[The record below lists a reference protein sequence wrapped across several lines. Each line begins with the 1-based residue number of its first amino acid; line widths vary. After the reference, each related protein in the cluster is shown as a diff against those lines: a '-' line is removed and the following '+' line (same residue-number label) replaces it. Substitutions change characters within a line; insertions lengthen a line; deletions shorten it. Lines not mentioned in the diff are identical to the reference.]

1 MFRYVLRRVL
11 LAVPTLFGLLALTFF
26 MIRVVPADP
35 AAALAGDS
43 ATPAQIAE
51 IRHQYGFD
59 RPLHEQ
65 FVLYLGQVA
74 RFDFGESA
82 YSRRPVVLDIKQ
94 RLPATLELT
103 IAALMLATVLGI
115 PLGTIAA
122 VNHNRWPDMLLRVLS
137 IGGVAIASFWFAIEL
152 QLIFGMQLDWLP
164 LRGRLSSGIAAP
176 ADITGF
182 YFVDSLLTGRF
193 DVFGDALRHIVLPA
207 VTLSL
212 GGIGTISRF
221 TRAGVLETLQKD
233 FVVYARAQGIPG
245 RILIWK
251 FVLRNSVVAAITQI
265 GLLFG
270 WLISGAVVVETIF
283 DWPGIGFYTVQ
294 AILTADYKVMLAVTL
309 LVGIIYAGV
318 NILVDLLHGLIDPR
332 LREQL

>member
-1 MFRYVLRRVL
+1 MFRYILRRVL
-11 LAVPTLFGLLALTFF
+11 LAIPTLFGLLALTFF

-35 AAALAGDS
+35 ATALAGDS

-51 IRHQYGFD
+51 IRRQYGLD
-59 RPLHEQ
+59 RPLPEQ
-65 FVLYLGQVA
+65 FVIYLGQVA

-94 RLPATLELT
+94 RLPATMELT
-103 IAALMLATVLGI
+103 MAALLLATVLGI

-122 VNHNRWPDMLLRVLS
+122 VYHNRWPDMLLRVFS

-152 QLIFGMQLDWLP
+152 QLLFSMELEWLP
-164 LRGRLSSGIAAP
+164 LRGRLSSGLKAP
-176 ADITGF
+176 PILTGF
-182 YFVDSLLTGRF
+182 ILPDSLLTGRF
-193 DVFGDALRHIVLPA
+193 DAFVDALRHLILPA

-233 FVVYARAQGIPG
+233 FVVYARAQGVPSHV
-245 RILIWK
+245 LIWK

-294 AILTADYKVMLAVTL
+294 AILSADYKVMLAVTL
-309 LVGIIYAGV
+309 LIGVIYAGV
-318 NILVDLLHGLIDPR
+318 NIAVDLVHGLIDPR